1 MCSFLAFSHS
11 INSME
16 YTRMAGTRIAQQLLV
31 TLTPHLSQL
40 VKENIK
46 KISLRVNLNPDDVC
60 IPFAE
65 ESSERIPFLRKV
77 S

>member
-1 MCSFLAFSHS
+1 
-11 INSME
+11 ME

-31 TLTPHLSQL
+31 TLTPRLSQL

-60 IPFAE
+60 IA
-65 ESSERIPFLRKV
+65 
-77 S
+77 